1 MINHDSFFFDENEHL
16 YGPGK
21 RLVLFC
27 QGCSLRCKGCSN
39 AHLWEFGKGADIS
52 VEQLMS
58 LVNQQ
63 DVEGITLLGGEP
75 LDQCV
80 EIAELIS
87 RTKQL
92 GKTVVLFTGYSRKE
106 LNKPEQKRAWAM
118 SDLVVSG
125 RYVYSKRSLYL
136 QFRGS
141 TNQRVY
147 RHKGKYEHYAL
158 SDGQTMAVFEV
169 DGNGTLTARG
179 FINDGLDEALKDI
192 TTKK

>member
-1 MINHDSFFFDENEHL
+1 MINYHSFFFDENEHL

-27 QGCSLRCKGCSN
+27 QGCSLRCHGCSN
-39 AHLWEFGKGADIS
+39 AHLWAFNKGLDIS
-52 VEQLMS
+52 VEQLCN

-80 EIAELIS
+80 EVAELIV
-87 RTKQL
+87 RIKQL
-92 GKTVVLFTGYSRKE
+92 GKTVVLFTGYQHKE
-106 LNKPEQKRAWAM
+106 LTQTAQKQAWALA
-118 SDLVVSG
+118 DLVVSG
-125 RYVYSKRSLYL
+125 RYVESKRNLYL

-147 RHKGKYEHYAL
+147 RHKGKYINYAL
-158 SDGQTMAVFEV
+158 TDGQTMAVFEV
-169 DGNGTLTARG
+169 DENGQLTARG
-179 FINDGLDEALKDI
+179 FIDNGLNQALKEVGI
-192 TTKK
+192 K